1 MAKGS
6 GWRSCARRNP
16 FFVAAAQDADDQRK
30 PQGVFMHAQ
39 LDAVLAA
46 ISPVD
51 QSLAASGQAHLD
63 NLTKPQGSLGRLEEL
78 ALQLYL
84 IQGGRPPQAD
94 PCRVYTVA
102 GDHGVVAE
110 GVSLFPQ
117 EVTRQMVMNFVNGGA
132 GINVL
137 ARASGAELFVVDA
150 GCLGGTFDEHPNLI
164 QGKVAP
170 GTANL
175 ALGPAMTQE
184 QCVRALLLGVDLAD
198 RALAAGVRVLGTG
211 DMGIGNTTP
220 STALYCAYLG
230 LDPADMTGPGTGLDT
245 QGVSRKA
252 EVITRGLA
260 ANATAVA
267 GGDALAILAALG
279 GYEIACL
286 AGLILGGAKNRQM
299 VCVDGF
305 ISTAACVAAWKL
317 APATADY
324 TVLAHA
330 SAEPGHKFAV
340 EKMGKVPLLHLGL
353 RLGEGTGAAIAMYL
367 LRAAAAVYNDMASFA
382 SAGVSTAD

>member
-1 MAKGS
+1 MSAKL
-6 GWRSCARRNP
+6 
-16 FFVAAAQDADDQRK
+16 DADL
-30 PQGVFMHAQ
+30 A
-39 LDAVLAA
+39 AVLTA
-46 ISPVD
+46 ISPVN
-51 QSLAASGQAHLD
+51 QSLAAAGQAHLD

-84 IQGGRPPQAD
+84 IQGGQKPSAD

-117 EVTRQMVMNFVNGGA
+117 EVTRQMVANFVHGGA

-137 ARASGAELFVVDA
+137 ARTAGAELYVVDA
-150 GCLGGTFDEHPNLI
+150 GCLGKGFDEHPNLI
-164 QGKVAP
+164 QGKVAE

-175 ALGPAMTQE
+175 AKGPAMTHE
-184 QCVRALLLGVDLAD
+184 QCLQALMLGVDLAD
-198 RALAAGVRVLGTG
+198 RAMSAGVRVLGTG

-230 LDPADMTGPGTGLDT
+230 LDPASMTGPGTGLDKP
-245 QGVSRKA
+245 GVGRKA
-252 EVITRGLA
+252 EVIRG
-260 ANATAVA
+260 
-267 GGDALAILAALG
+267 ALALHAATVQSGNALDILAALG
-279 GYEIACL
+279 GLEIACL
-286 AGLILGGAKNRQM
+286 AGLILGGAKNRQL

-317 APATADY
+317 NPATTDY
-324 TVLAHA
+324 TVLSHA
-330 SAEPGHKFAV
+330 SAEPGHRIAL
-340 EKMGKVPLLHLGL
+340 EKMGKQPLLDLGL
-353 RLGEGTGAAIAMYL
+353 RLGEGTGAALAMFL
-367 LRAAAAVYNDMASFA
+367 VRSAAAIFNEMASFA

>member
-1 MAKGS
+1 MHVS
-6 GWRSCARRNP
+6 P
-16 FFVAAAQDADDQRK
+16 DAALA
-30 PQGVFMHAQ
+30 
-39 LDAVLAA
+39 AVLEA
-46 ISPVD
+46 ITPVD
-51 QSLAASGQAHLD
+51 RALAATGQAHLD

-84 IQGGRPPQAD
+84 VQGGAKPQAD

-117 EVTRQMVMNFVNGGA
+117 EVTRQMVANFVTGGA

-137 ARASGAELFVVDA
+137 ARTVGAELFVVDA
-150 GCLGGTFDEHPNLI
+150 GCLGGGFDAHPNLI

-175 ALGPAMTQE
+175 AVGPAMTRE
-184 QCVRALLLGVDLAD
+184 QCVAALLLGVDLAD
-198 RALAAGVRVLGTG
+198 RAQAAGVRVLGTG

-230 LDPADMTGPGTGLDT
+230 LDPADMTGPGTGLDKN
-245 QGVSRKA
+245 GVDRKA
-252 EVITRGLA
+252 GVIRRGLA
-260 ANATAVA
+260 ANASAVRSA
-267 GGDALAILAALG
+267 SGPNGALAILAALG
-279 GYEIACL
+279 GLEIACL
-286 AGLILGGAKNRQM
+286 AGLILGGAKNRQL

-330 SAEPGHKFAV
+330 SAEPGHSLALK
-340 EKMGKVPLLHLGL
+340 KMGKAPLLDLGL
-353 RLGEGTGAAIAMYL
+353 RLGEGTGAAIAMFL
-367 LRAAAAVYNDMASFA
+367 LRSAAAIYNDMASFA
-382 SAGVSTAD
+382 SAGVSAAAE

>member
-1 MAKGS
+1 MS
-6 GWRSCARRNP
+6 TSP
-16 FFVAAAQDADDQRK
+16 AAALSAVISAIK
-30 PQGVFMHAQ
+30 PVDRA
-39 LDAVLAA
+39 LAA
-46 ISPVD
+46 P
-51 QSLAASGQAHLD
+51 GQAHLD

-78 ALQLYL
+78 ALQLFMV
-84 IQGGRPPQAD
+84 QGGAKPQAD

-117 EVTRQMVMNFVNGGA
+117 EVTRQMVMNFVTGGA

-137 ARASGAELFVVDA
+137 ARTAGAELFVVDA
-150 GCLGGTFDEHPNLI
+150 GCLGGGFDEHPNLI

-175 ALGPAMTQE
+175 AVGPAMTME
-184 QCVRALLLGVDLAD
+184 QCTKALLLGVDLAD
-198 RALAAGVRVLGTG
+198 RAQAAGVRVLGTG

-230 LDPADMTGPGTGLDT
+230 LDPTAMTGPGTGLDNK
-245 QGVSRKA
+245 GVGRKV
-252 EVITRGLA
+252 EVIRRGLA
-260 ANATAVA
+260 ANAAAVA
-267 GGDALAILAALG
+267 ATGPDGALQILAALG

-286 AGLILGGAKNRQM
+286 AGLILGGAKNRQLI
-299 VCVDGF
+299 CVDGF

-317 APATADY
+317 CPATADY

-340 EKMGKVPLLHLGL
+340 EKMGKAPLLHLGL

-367 LRAAAAVYNDMASFA
+367 LRSAAAIYNDMASFA